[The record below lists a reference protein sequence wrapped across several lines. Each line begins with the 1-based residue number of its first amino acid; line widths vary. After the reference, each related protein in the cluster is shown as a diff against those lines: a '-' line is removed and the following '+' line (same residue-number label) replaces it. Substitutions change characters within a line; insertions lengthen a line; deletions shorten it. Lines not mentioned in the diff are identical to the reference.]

1 MSKRRMIILVI
12 VAMTFMYMIVGIV
25 SFISIR
31 SGVVK
36 NNAVHRDSFYH
47 DMNIYA
53 NVYIYLPLV
62 LK

>member
-36 NNAVHRDSFYH
+36 TMPCIVIRF
-47 DMNIYA
+47 IT
-53 NVYIYLPLV
+53 I
-62 LK
+62 

>member
-53 NVYIYLPLV
+53 NV
-62 LK
+62 